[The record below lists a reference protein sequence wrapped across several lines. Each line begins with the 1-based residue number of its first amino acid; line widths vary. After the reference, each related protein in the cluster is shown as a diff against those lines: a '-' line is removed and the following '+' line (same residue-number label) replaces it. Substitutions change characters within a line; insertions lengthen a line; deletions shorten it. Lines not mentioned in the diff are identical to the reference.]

1 MHSDFRWIGKS
12 EDGETVT
19 LRKFAGKFNCAP
31 YATPEW
37 LALNA
42 DKVRLGVV
50 IDTETTGLNRKTDK
64 VIEIGLRQ
72 FRFNRASGELLDV
85 GAAYSGLQDPG
96 VPLSDDVK
104 RLTGLS
110 DADLAGKSIDWAAV
124 GRALSEAN
132 IVIAHNASFDRPF
145 VDRGCDISATKIWG
159 CSLKQV
165 DWARKGYNVA
175 KLEVLSIYHG
185 FFANSH
191 RALSDVDA
199 LLNLIT
205 MIDWTSR
212 KPYLAELLG
221 NARRPL
227 THVAATRAPF
237 EAKDILKERG
247 YHWDATAKV
256 WNKMVFQEDLPAEV
270 AWMEAAVYKGTF
282 GGRTADIAIADNFK
296 SE

>member
-1 MHSDFRWIGKS
+1 MHSDFRWVGKS

-19 LRKFAGKFNCAP
+19 LRKFSGKFNVAP
-31 YATPEW
+31 YANAEW
-37 LALNA
+37 LAANA
-42 DKVRLGVV
+42 DKVRVGVV

-85 GAAYSGLQDPG
+85 GAAYSALQDPG
-96 VPLSDDVK
+96 MPLSDDIK

-110 DADLAGKSIDWAAV
+110 DQDVQGKSIDWAAV
-124 GRALSEAN
+124 GRAMSEAS

-145 VDRGCDISATKIWG
+145 VDRGCEISATKIWG
-159 CSLKQV
+159 CSLKQI

-185 FFANSH
+185 FYADSH

-205 MIDWTSR
+205 MVDWTSR
-212 KPYLAELLG
+212 KTYLSELLA

-227 THVAATRAPF
+227 THIAANRAPF

-247 YHWDATAKV
+247 YNWDAAAKC
-256 WNKMVFQEDLPAEV
+256 WHKMVFQEDQAAEI
-270 AWMEAAVYKGTF
+270 AWMEAAVYKGAF
-282 GGRTADIAIADNFK
+282 GGRTEEIAIADNFK
-296 SE
+296 S